1 MSESTSHAHGA
12 EHHGEHAH
20 HGPKNPVRTFAIT
33 LICLLALTF
42 VTVGAAKINFGAGN
56 TVIALGIATLKASL
70 VALIFM
76 HLRWDKPV
84 NGVLAMSGFLF
95 LGIMLLFCLLDFDTR
110 RDPDPQNLPVK
121 TAAPAIP
128 GQGGSAAPAN
138 PTPAGGNPA
147 AAPEHH

>member
-1 MSESTSHAHGA
+1 MSEATSHAHDA
-12 EHHGEHAH
+12 HDHHAGEPEH
-20 HGPKNPVRTFAIT
+20 HGPKNPPRTFLLT
-33 LICLLALTF
+33 LLCLLMLTF

-56 TVIALGIATLKASL
+56 TIIALGIATVKASL

-84 NGVLAMSGFLF
+84 NGILAMSGFLF

-110 RDPDPQNLPVK
+110 KDPEPQNLPVK
-121 TAAPAIP
+121 VAAPATPGGTAAPAMP
-128 GQGGSAAPAN
+128 
-138 PTPAGGNPA
+138 NPA

>member
-1 MSESTSHAHGA
+1 MSEHTTHAHADDADHSGVP
-12 EHHGEHAH
+12 EH
-20 HGPKNPVRTFAIT
+20 HGPKNPARTFTIT
-33 LICLLALTF
+33 LLCLLALTF

-56 TVIALGIATLKASL
+56 TVIALGIATVKASL

-84 NGVLAMSGFLF
+84 NGILAMSGFLF

-110 RDPDPQNLPVK
+110 KDPEPQNLPVK
-121 TAAPAIP
+121 IAAPAIP
-128 GQGGSAAPAN
+128 TQGGTAAPA
-138 PTPAGGNPA
+138 TPAPGG